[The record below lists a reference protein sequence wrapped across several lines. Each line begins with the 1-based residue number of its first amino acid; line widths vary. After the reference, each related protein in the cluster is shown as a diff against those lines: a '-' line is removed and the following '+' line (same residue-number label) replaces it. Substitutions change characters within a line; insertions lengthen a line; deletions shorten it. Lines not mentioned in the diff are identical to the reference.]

1 MDRKEFLKQMA
12 GLTSGIVLTGSSLM
26 EHQEPREDR
35 WGTLLPTRKLGN
47 TGEEVTMLGVGG
59 YHIGGAMSEKEAQK
73 TIETAIA
80 GGIRFFDTAESYQN
94 GGSEKRYGKYLVP
107 KYRDD
112 IFLMSKTYSR
122 DAETTRKHLEG
133 TLRRLNTDHLDL
145 WQVHSLQSRDD
156 VDNRIENGVLDVVR
170 HAKET
175 GKARHIGFTGHASP
189 YAHMRMLE
197 KTRFFETCQMPV
209 NVLDPSYHSFIR
221 NVMPILTDRNMG
233 ILAMKT
239 LADGRFFSSKK
250 RVGWTTDE
258 PVVPNRI
265 SIREALYFAWSL
277 PISVLITGA
286 DDSDMLQEKIDL
298 AKNFKAFDEK
308 KRQQLIEKVADL
320 SDGSVEYFKNV

>member
-1 MDRKEFLKQMA
+1 MDRKDFLKQMA
-12 GLTSGIVLTGSSLM
+12 GLTSGIVLTGSRLM
-26 EHQEPREDR
+26 EHQEPRKDR
-35 WGTLLPTRKLGN
+35 WGTLLPTRKLGS

-145 WQVHSLQSRDD
+145 WQVHSLQSRED

-209 NVLDPSYHSFIR
+209 NVLDPSYHSFIH

-250 RVGWTTDE
+250 RVGWSTDE
-258 PVVPNRI
+258 PVVPDRI

-298 AKNFKAFDEK
+298 AKNFKAFDEQ

>member
-320 SDGSVEYFKNV
+320 SDGSIEYFKNV